1 MRHAL
6 VRPPGDSFAR
16 AISSRNLPIDVE
28 LARAQHAEYYAA
40 LAAAGVVVEALPADE
55 RYPDSCFMQDPAMVI
70 GGHGIICRMGAPS
83 RRGEEEAIAGALEGR
98 FPPRQHHGT
107 AMTRQPS
114 GASLT
119 YIIPPGTLEGG
130 DVMVLPDKILVGRT
144 ARTNHAGVAQL
155 VVALSE
161 APPGEA
167 PLPVYSVPVNDYLHL
182 LSAATYVGRNTLIAV
197 EAYAEHPHFAGLD
210 VIVAPPEEAY
220 AVNVLG
226 LGESVIVPAGYPR
239 VVAALRERGFDVL
252 PVPVSEFAKADGG
265 VTCLALVWG
274 E

>member
-1 MRHAL
+1 VRRAL

-16 AISSRNLPIDVE
+16 AISSRNLTIDVR
-28 LARAQHAEYYAA
+28 LAQAQHKEYCEA
-40 LAAAGVVVEALPADE
+40 LAAADVTVEVLPADE

-70 GGHGIICRMGAPS
+70 GGRGIICRMGATS
-83 RRGEEEAIAGALEGR
+83 RRGEEEAVAEALAGR
-98 FPPRQHHGT
+98 FPL
-107 AMTRQPS
+107 TR
-114 GASLT
+114 
-119 YIIPPGTLEGG
+119 IVPPGTLEGG

-182 LSAATYVGRNTLIAV
+182 LSAATSVGRNTLIAV
-197 EAYAEHPHFAGLD
+197 EAYAGHPHFTGLD

-239 VVAALRERGFDVL
+239 VAAALRERGFDVL